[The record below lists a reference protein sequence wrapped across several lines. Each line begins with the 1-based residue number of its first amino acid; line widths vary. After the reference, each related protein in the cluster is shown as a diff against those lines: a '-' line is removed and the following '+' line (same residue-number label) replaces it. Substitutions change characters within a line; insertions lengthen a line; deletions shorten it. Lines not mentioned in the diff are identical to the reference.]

1 MKKLLSFSI
10 ATIAVVFAWSCGSG
24 AKSGS
29 GAEEGSSLSSSPF
42 ALIAEQE
49 QLMEGS
55 LIDRSPNL
63 NDAQM
68 TQKMHDR
75 NEALDKLKEE
85 ILSQEIPSEIDEG
98 MGLKLFEPFKIT
110 SLTYKGYVNVKVEI
124 EAVAEIEEEGV
135 SQREVM
141 FRQPDTPMPF
151 VAVGFDSDGEA
162 CAPLFIKFKGVE
174 GNKGSQY
181 DQNFTMG
188 DKFRLI
194 SSFEITAA
202 DAKRWE
208 RVAKICVT
216 GIGSPDFNG
225 PVEEMAAE
233 RNEYYQKYGR

>member
-1 MKKLLSFSI
+1 MKKGVLLGLAAI
-10 ATIAVVFAWSCGSG
+10 VLLLAWSCGSG
-24 AKSGS
+24 SKSNS
-29 GAEEGSSLSSSPF
+29 ESESAESTSSSCPL

-49 QLMEGS
+49 QSMEGS
-55 LIDRSPNL
+55 LIDRSPSSKEG
-63 NDAQM
+63 
-68 TQKMHDR
+68 QKMHDR
-75 NEALDKLKEE
+75 NEALNKVKED
-85 ILSQEIPSEIDEG
+85 ILNQNIPSEIDEG
-98 MGLKLFEPFKIT
+98 MGLQLVEPFKIT
-110 SLTYKGYVNVKVEI
+110 SLTYLGSVNVKVDI
-124 EAVAEIEEEGV
+124 EAIAEINEDGI

-162 CAPLFIKFKGVE
+162 CVPLFIKFKGME

-181 DQNFTMG
+181 DQNFTVG

-202 DAKRWE
+202 DAKRWA

-225 PVEEMAAE
+225 TMEEMTAE

>member
-1 MKKLLSFSI
+1 MTRRLILLYAIVI
-10 ATIAVVFAWSCGSG
+10 ATALVASCGSG
-24 AKSGS
+24 SKSGI
-29 GAEEGSSLSSSPF
+29 GTETEDSSSSSSPF
-42 ALIAEQE
+42 ALIAQQE

-55 LIDRSPNL
+55 LIDRSPSS
-63 NDAQM
+63 NDG
-68 TQKMHDR
+68 QKMHDR
-75 NEALDKLKEE
+75 NEALDKVKED
-85 ILSQEIPSEIDEG
+85 ILSQVILSEIDEG
-98 MGLKLFEPFKIT
+98 MGLKLVEPFKIT
-110 SLTYKGYVNVKVEI
+110 SLTYKGSVNVRVEI
-124 EAVAEIEEEGV
+124 EAIAEINEEGI

-141 FRQPDTPMPF
+141 FRQPNTPMPF
-151 VAVGFDSDGEA
+151 VAVGFDNEGEA
-162 CAPLFIKFKGVE
+162 CVPLFIKFKGVE

-181 DQNFTMG
+181 DQDFTMG

-225 PVEEMAAE
+225 TMEEMSAE

>member
-1 MKKLLSFSI
+1 MKKVLSFSI
-10 ATIAVVFAWSCGSG
+10 AAIAVVFAWSCGSG
-24 AKSGS
+24 SKSGS
-29 GAEEGSSLSSSPF
+29 GTEVEESSSSSSNPF

-49 QLMEGS
+49 QLMEGC
-55 LIDRSPNL
+55 LIDRSPSSQ
-63 NDAQM
+63 DG
-68 TQKMHDR
+68 QKMHDR
-75 NEALDKLKEE
+75 NEALDKAKFE
-85 ILSQEIPSEIDEG
+85 ILNQTIPTEIDEG
-98 MGLKLFEPFKIT
+98 MGLKLVEPFKIT
-110 SLTYKGYVNVKVEI
+110 SLDYKGKNNVKVEM
-124 EAVAEIEEEGV
+124 EAMAEINEEGI

-141 FRQPDTPMPF
+141 FKQPDTPNPF
-151 VAVGFDSDGEA
+151 VAVGFDNESEA
-162 CAPLFIKFKGVE
+162 CVPLFIKFKSVE

-181 DQNFTMG
+181 DQNFTIG

-208 RVAKICVT
+208 RVTKICVT